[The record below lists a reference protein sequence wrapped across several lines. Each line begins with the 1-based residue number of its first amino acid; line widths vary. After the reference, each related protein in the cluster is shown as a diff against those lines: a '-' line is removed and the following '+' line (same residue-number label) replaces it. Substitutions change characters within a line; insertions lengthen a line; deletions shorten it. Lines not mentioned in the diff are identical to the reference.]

1 MTRRG
6 DKMQKEEKKDS
17 PVEKIEKVKSDKGF
31 NRETVYALLK
41 TVPLGKVTTYG
52 AIAKKLNSKAARA
65 VGTMMATNPY
75 APVVPCHRVLK
86 SDGSIGQ
93 FTNPGGVNRKVEM
106 LSEEGVTV
114 TNGKVDLTKFE
125 HKF

>member
-93 FTNPGGVNRKVEM
+93 FDLCN
-106 LSEEGVTV
+106 VTI
-114 TNGKVDLTKFE
+114 TSFRSGKSLASY
-125 HKF
+125 